1 MMKSTHDQS
10 EHIVWKDKYKR
21 LNEDK
26 RVTGCASAM
35 LACGDSVLFGLG
47 LGGAASGAVAA
58 SVVTL
63 QLGVVSAGIVAVPIS
78 LTALFGIWCYV
89 TVKPL
94 CQRCRGK
101 KK

>member
-1 MMKSTHDQS
+1 M
-10 EHIVWKDKYKR
+10 ERYKR
-21 LNEDK
+21 MNEDK
-26 RVTGCASAM
+26 RVTGCASAL
-35 LACGDSVLFGLG
+35 LACGDSVLFGVG

-63 QLGVVSAGIVAVPIS
+63 QLGLVSAGIVAIPIS

-94 CQRCRGK
+94 CQRVK
-101 KK
+101 EDKET